1 MKEIVVIDSGGANI
15 SSVKFALQRLGRKII
30 LTTDKEIIKNAQK
43 LILPGVG
50 NAKYTMKLLND
61 LDLANVIRN
70 LTQPVL
76 GICLGMQ
83 LLFNYSQE
91 SETNC
96 LGVINQ
102 DVIKLP
108 QKKDF
113 PIPHM
118 GWNSLNI
125 IKESPLLDGIKDG
138 DFCYF
143 VHSYYAPS
151 GINTLAYCEYSDK
164 ISAVVQKDNFYGCQ
178 FHPEKSSD
186 VGNKIL
192 RNFLEVI

>member
-186 VGNKIL
+186 IGNKIL

>member
-1 MKEIVVIDSGGANI
+1 MKEIVVINSGGANL
-15 SSVKFALQRLGRKII
+15 SSIKFALERLGRKII

-61 LDLANVIRN
+61 LDLVNVIKN

-83 LLFNYSQE
+83 LLFDYSQE
-91 SETNC
+91 SDTTC
-96 LGVINQ
+96 LGIINQ
-102 DVIKLP
+102 NVVKLP
-108 QKKDF
+108 QLKNF

-118 GWNSLNI
+118 GWNSLVIN
-125 IKESPLLDGIKDG
+125 KETPLLDGIKTG
-138 DFCYF
+138 DYCYF
-143 VHSYYAPS
+143 VHSYYVPK
-151 GINTLAYCEYSDK
+151 GINTLAHCEYCDE

-192 RNFLEVI
+192 RNFLEII